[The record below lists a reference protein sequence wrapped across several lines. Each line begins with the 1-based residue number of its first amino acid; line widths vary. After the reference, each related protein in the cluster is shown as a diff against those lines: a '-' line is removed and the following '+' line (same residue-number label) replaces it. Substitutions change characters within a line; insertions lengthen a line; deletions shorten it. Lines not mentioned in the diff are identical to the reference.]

1 MSPFCLN
8 SLMHNTVEHMYRSCI
23 VPSAVRGLYCISPRH
38 IILGYF
44 VSQVFSSL
52 H

>member
-1 MSPFCLN
+1 
-8 SLMHNTVEHMYRSCI
+8 MHNTVEHMKNSCI
-23 VPSAVRGLYCISPRH
+23 VPSTVRQLYCVSPRH